1 MPGRS
6 MWRSS
11 GLNMQ
16 RSLRPL
22 MRVWRA
28 GVLAFCFAAVLPA
41 HASPLP
47 QLSGYATV
55 GSGTLRY
62 FGLRIYDATLWSP
75 GGAWSAGKPYALELR
90 YARRFEGA
98 AIARRSIEEMRAQ
111 RDHPAAT
118 LARWEAQMRALF
130 PDVEA
135 GDRLTGVRIPGAG
148 AAFYSGTRK
157 LGQIDD
163 EAFADAFFGI
173 WLDPASS
180 APELRN
186 RLLGAS

>member
-1 MPGRS
+1 

-11 GLNMQ
+11 ALNTQ
-16 RSLRPL
+16 RNLRPL
-22 MRVWRA
+22 QRAWRTGIVA
-28 GVLAFCFAAVLPA
+28 VCLTAALQA
-41 HASPLP
+41 HAGPLP
-47 QLSGYATV
+47 QLSGFTTV

-111 RDHPAAT
+111 RAHPAAT
-118 LARWEAQMRALF
+118 LARWETQMRALF
-130 PDVEA
+130 PDVEP

-148 AAFYSGTRK
+148 AAFYSGTKK

-163 EAFADAFFGI
+163 EAFAEAFFGI

>member
-11 GLNMQ
+11 DL
-16 RSLRPL
+16 S
-22 MRVWRA
+22 MRLSTHLVRA
-28 GVLAFCFAAVLPA
+28 VVAAVCLAAVLPA
-41 HASPLP
+41 HAGPLP
-47 QLSGYATV
+47 QLSGFAMV

-75 GGAWSAGKPYALELR
+75 GGAWSASKPYALELR

-111 RDHPAAT
+111 RAHPAAT
-118 LARWEAQMRALF
+118 LARWETQMRALF
-130 PDVEA
+130 PDIEA

-148 AAFYSGTRK
+148 AAFYSGTQK

-163 EAFADAFFGI
+163 EAFAEAFFGI
-173 WLDPASS
+173 WLDPASR

>member
-1 MPGRS
+1 MPDRS

-11 GLNMQ
+11 ALSTRLSGGLATAW
-16 RSLRPL
+16 L
-22 MRVWRA
+22 WGA
-28 GVLAFCFAAVLPA
+28 LAA

-47 QLSGYATV
+47 HLADFEAV

-75 GGAWSAGKPYALELR
+75 GGVWTGRPPFALELR
-90 YARRFEGA
+90 YARSFDGA

-111 RDHPAAT
+111 RAYPAST
-118 LARWEAQMRALF
+118 LERWEQQMQVLF
-130 PDVEA
+130 PDVQA
-135 GDRLTGVRIPGAG
+135 GDRLIGVRIPGEG

-157 LGQIDD
+157 LGRIDD

-173 WLDPASS
+173 WLHPATR
-180 APELRN
+180 APDLRA
-186 RLLGAS
+186 RLLKSP

>member
-1 MPGRS
+1 

-11 GLNMQ
+11 ALNTRLSIAVVAAGL
-16 RSLRPL
+16 
-22 MRVWRA
+22 WA
-28 GVLAFCFAAVLPA
+28 GLAA

-47 QLSGYATV
+47 HLADFKAV
-55 GSGTLRY
+55 GSGTIRY

-75 GGAWSAGKPYALELR
+75 DGAWSPGQPFALELR
-90 YARRFEGA
+90 YARRFDGA

-111 RDHPAAT
+111 RHHPTAT
-118 LARWEAQMRALF
+118 LARWETQMRALF

-135 GDRLTGVRIPGAG
+135 GDRLIGVRVPGAG
-148 AAFYSGTRK
+148 AAFYQGTRK

-173 WLDPASS
+173 WLHPATR
-180 APELRN
+180 APDLRA
-186 RLLGAS
+186 RLLKSP